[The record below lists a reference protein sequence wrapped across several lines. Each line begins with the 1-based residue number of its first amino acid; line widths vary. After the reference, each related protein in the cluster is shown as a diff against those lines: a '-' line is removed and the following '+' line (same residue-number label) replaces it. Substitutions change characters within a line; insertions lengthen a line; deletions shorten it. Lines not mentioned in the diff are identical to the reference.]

1 MPHFLVIFTSRKITK
16 ATIMKVIKATR
27 KSPIRNF
34 WLATGTSMVAKL
46 SIPGKARP
54 ITGIIKSLTSA

>member
-27 KSPIRNF
+27 KSPIKNF
-34 WLATGTSMVAKL
+34 WLATGISMVAKL
-46 SIPGKARP
+46 SSPGNARP